1 MGRLTDARCYL
12 PAALPCLQGLVT
24 EVITL
29 TNLNH
34 PHIIKVI
41 GHCWAPQICMVLE
54 YMPKGTLH
62 DMLTY
67 KALQLSWESPLLD
80 VAQQMASAVAY
91 LHSMRPPIVHR
102 DIKTRNILMRDFRT
116 CKLADFGLSVL
127 SKADSR
133 AGTVRYVAP
142 EVAAYGESTVRSD
155 VWSLGVC
162 FWEMATRARF
172 PGLRAAQRLPRRLPY
187 SIPVAMR
194 AVAFGCLSHDPA
206 TRLSAHDTEAC
217 LEEILRRI
225 ASLEYIPNEAPAAP
239 AVAAAAAATDDDA
252 SSLAPYYQLDH
263 SRLVVAD
270 LSQSQEVSQWYQDRL
285 WNGEQLPAPP
295 APAPPPAVVASTL
308 GRLMALDN
316 HAREAERR
324 ASVPGI
330 ISPRFR
336 GLQPHAA
343 AATTV
348 GGFAKLEAVPE
359 SPLNEAAESLSA
371 PRPPRPPP
379 PPPHP
384 VLLHRALLLCR
395 LRLDRCRRRHLPPL
409 AQHGLACRTR
419 RQGRAPATQQH
430 ASAPRGRRRHVPR
443 GDQTRHGPIS
453 PCCRRCCGCF
463 HRRRCGSCIHCQVGA
478 AAEAGGRRRAVQGPA
493 ACPCARRLA
502 ADCARAAGPTAAAG
516 GGRRAV
522 PRRAAAQACERG
534 PNEP

>member
-1 MGRLTDARCYL
+1 
-12 PAALPCLQGLVT
+12 VT

-371 PRPPRPPP
+371 PSTASPPP
-379 PPPHP
+379 PATNPALSSSSSSQSSSIAPSSSVASVLTAAAADTFHP
-384 VLLHRALLLCR
+384 LPSTDSLVGPVAKAAR
-395 LRLDRCRRRHLPPL
+395 PPL
-409 AQHGLACRTR
+409 SSMLQ
-419 RQGRAPATQQH
+419 
-430 ASAPRGRRRHVPR
+430 
-443 GDQTRHGPIS
+443 
-453 PCCRRCCGCF
+453 
-463 HRRRCGSCIHCQVGA
+463 
-478 AAEAGGRRRAVQGPA
+478 
-493 ACPCARRLA
+493 RLA
-502 ADCARAAGPTAAAG
+502 AADAMSRGETKLGTDQFLPVAAAAVAASTAAA
-516 GGRRAV
+516 
-522 PRRAAAQACERG
+522 AAAASTARSGLLQRLAAADAQSKAPPPAPAPAALPQIARAPQGLLQRLAAADAQSRG
-534 PNEP
+534 EQPPKPASEAPTSRDV